1 MYSFMEGVYFCH
13 LHLKRLKIRYILAMH
28 YITLMFTLSMT
39 SLSLAQAQKQLL
51 TPELLWKVGR
61 VSLDDVSPDGKYALY
76 GVQRFDLE
84 KNQGIRALYLVHLH
98 TLETRA
104 LTDPAEGGASDAK
117 FHPSGKRIGFLR
129 NQKLWEVSVEGGR
142 ATQVTDFDIEGFAY
156 SPNGQHLLFVQRVK
170 FDLTPTDRYPDLP
183 KATGR
188 IYDSLFYRHWKSW
201 YDQHHNNIFYIHYRN
216 GRVFGSPVN
225 IMNEPYDSPLRPLG
239 GMEQITWSPDGRF
252 IVYTC
257 RKLKGTAES
266 LSTNSDLY
274 LYELASGKTLNITE
288 GMPGYDMDPIFSPD
302 GRYLA
307 WTSMEKA
314 GYEADRTRIML
325 LDTRTNDRWE
335 LTEGWKWEANHPQW
349 AADGKSLYFLSATDF
364 TYQIYQ
370 ISLDRNVRRITN
382 GLHDYTKVLVAAD
395 RLVATRVSMTQP
407 PEVFSV
413 NPQTGQALS
422 ISQATAEVWNNI
434 LPATVERRSVK
445 TTDGKDMN
453 VWFVLPP
460 NFDPRKKYPALLYCQ
475 GGPQSALSQFFSF
488 RWNFYLMA
496 SQGYVVV
503 APCRRGMPGG
513 PEGQDWN
520 AAISGDWGG
529 QAMRDLLSAADAA
542 AREPFIDAER
552 MGAVG
557 ASFGGYSVFWLAGNH
572 QKRFKVFIAHC
583 GMFNTISW
591 YGTTEELF
599 FANHDLGGP
608 YWERPGD
615 LAWSIFSPHVHVKN
629 WDTPILIF
637 HNELDFRVP
646 LSEGLQAFQAAQLLG
661 IPSRLVVFPD
671 EGHWMTKP
679 QNSILWQRE
688 FFGWLE
694 RYLKS

>member
-1 MYSFMEGVYFCH
+1 MQYISSF
-13 LHLKRLKIRYILAMH
+13 LLIL
-28 YITLMFTLSMT
+28 LMT
-39 SLSLAQAQKQLL
+39 SPSFAQAQKQLL

-61 VSLDDVSPDGKYALY
+61 VTLEAVSPNGRYAAY
-76 GVQRFDLE
+76 TVQHFDIE
-84 KNQGIRALYLVHLH
+84 KNQGSKVLYLVNLQ
-98 TLETRA
+98 TLETYP
-104 LTDPAEGGASDAK
+104 LTKAQEGSASDAV
-117 FHPSGKRIGFLR
+117 FHPSGQRIGFLR
-129 NQKLWEVSVEGGR
+129 NRKLWEVGLKGGK
-142 ATQVTDFDIEGFAY
+142 AIQVTDFEIEGFSY
-156 SPNGQHLLFVQRVK
+156 SPTGRHLLFVQRVK
-170 FDLTPTDRYPDLP
+170 FDPAPTERYPDLP
-183 KATGR
+183 QATGR

-201 YDQHHNNIFYIHYRN
+201 YDYQHANIFYMPYRD
-216 GRVFGSPVN
+216 GRVFGSPIN

-257 RKLKGTAES
+257 RKLKGTDES

-274 LYELASGKTLNITE
+274 LYELASGRTVNITE
-288 GMPGYDMDPIFSPD
+288 GLPGYDLDPIFSPD

-314 GYEADRTRIML
+314 GYEADRTRL
-325 LDTRTNDRWE
+325 LVLDTHTNDRWE
-335 LTEGWKWEANHPQW
+335 LTEGWKYEANHPQW
-349 AADGKSLYFLSATDF
+349 AADSKSLYFLSSNDF
-364 TYQIYQ
+364 TYQIHQ
-370 ISLDRNVRRITN
+370 IDLENRKIRRITN
-382 GLHDYTKVLVAAD
+382 GLYDYTKVLVAGN
-395 RLVATRVSMTQP
+395 RLVASRVSMTHP
-407 PEVFSV
+407 PEIFLV
-413 NPQTGQALS
+413 NPQDGQAMP

-434 LPATVERRSVK
+434 LTAKVERRTVK
-445 TTDGKDMN
+445 TTDGRDMN
-453 VWFVLPP
+453 VWMVLPP
-460 NFDPRKKYPALLYCQ
+460 DFDAKKKYPALLYCQ

-488 RWNFYLMA
+488 RWNLQLMA

-513 PEGQDWN
+513 PEGQAWN

-529 QAMRDLLSAADAA
+529 KAMRDLLSAADAA
-542 AREPFIDAER
+542 AREPFIDANR

-572 QKRFKVFIAHC
+572 QKRFKAFVAHC
-583 GMFNTISW
+583 GMFNTLSW

-608 YWERPGD
+608 YWERPND
-615 LAWSIFSPHVHVKN
+615 PAWTAFSPHTHVKN

-671 EGHWMTKP
+671 EGHWVTKP
-679 QNSILWQRE
+679 QNSIMWQRE
-688 FFGWLE
+688 FFGWLDK
-694 RYLKS
+694 YLKQ